1 LADKV
6 KNEKEKEKENSKT
19 VLRKKKIHLSNQKNR
34 KKANMAGAIVTS
46 GSLFSLLNSNRLS
59 LSLPPPFSVSPQP
72 SLSLSSAT
80 KQSIHNSRIHH
91 FFPSLSFSVKRFR
104 NL

>member
-59 LSLPPPFSVSPQP
+59 LSLPPPLLRISTAI
-72 SLSLSSAT
+72 SLSHL
-80 KQSIHNSRIHH
+80 QLNNPFIIHEFII
-91 FFPSLSFSVKRFR
+91 SF
-104 NL
+104 LL

>member
-59 LSLPPPFSVSPQP
+59 LSLPPPPFSVSPQP
-72 SLSLSSAT
+72 SLSL
-80 KQSIHNSRIHH
+80 ICN
-91 FFPSLSFSVKRFR
+91 
-104 NL
+104 